1 MDLLWMCCAACLASL
16 LTFFSGFGLG
26 TLLLPVL
33 SLFYGPAS
41 GVVLTAFVHFLNGL
55 YKAVLLRKHMQ
66 TNVALKFALFAIPSA
81 IAGSWCLFYLS
92 DFAEEPFFTASIG
105 RAQFFVDPLGVVI
118 GALMLCFGLMELLPT
133 FQTLSFSP
141 RLLWLGGLSSGFFG
155 GLSGHQGALRSAFL
169 IRLQL
174 TKEQY
179 LATGVLIAI
188 FIDLT
193 RLPYY
198 LFYNSDVP
206 VSALEMGPVLLS
218 ALFGTWLGN
227 RYLKKVSI
235 RWVRNAVAA
244 FLLLSGLAFLT
255 GFHFA

>member
-1 MDLLWMCCAACLASL
+1 MDLFWMCFAACLASI

-26 TLLLPVL
+26 TLLMPVL
-33 SLFYGPAS
+33 SLFYGPAN
-41 GVVLTAFVHFLNGL
+41 GVMLTAFVHFLNGVF
-55 YKAVLLRKHMQ
+55 KAALLRKHMQ

-92 DFAEEPFFTASIG
+92 DIAEEPLFAFHEG
-105 RAQFFVDPLGVVI
+105 RAQFLIDPLGLVI
-118 GALMLCFGLMELLPT
+118 GVLMILFGLMELLPR
-133 FQTLSFSP
+133 FQSLSFSP
-141 RLLWLGGLSSGFFG
+141 RLLWLGGFLSGFFG

-179 LATGVLIAI
+179 LATGVLIAL

-198 LFYNSDVP
+198 LFYSHNASF
-206 VSALEMGPVLLS
+206 SAIEMLPVLLS

-235 RWVRNAVAA
+235 QWVRNAVAA

-255 GFHFA
+255 GFHFS